1 MNATRADIV
10 NATRAHGV
18 RAAFARI
25 AAIVRKEALQLLR
38 DRLTFGMVVGIPLM
52 QTVLFGYA
60 INQDIRHL
68 RAAVADQS
76 GSQRARWLAADA
88 DASQVVDIVAHVPTA
103 EALEDLLRRGE
114 ISVGIFLPED
124 FERRASAGDRSAAQ
138 LLIDGSDPIVL
149 QAARALAELPL
160 RRPGRAP
167 PGAAPQA
174 PAFEIR
180 PFYNPERRS
189 AVQIV
194 PGIIGVIL
202 AMTMTL
208 FTAVA
213 IVRERERGNLEL
225 LITTPVRT
233 PELMLGK
240 IIPYIAIG
248 MFQVTLVLVVGS
260 ILFRVPIRG
269 SLFALYVASLVFVV
283 ATLGLGL
290 LISTAVQNQFQ
301 AFQLAFTSFLPQLLL
316 SGFMFPF
323 DGMPRPAQ
331 YIAEIFPLTHF
342 VRIVR
347 GILLRGATLGEV
359 SRELWPLLA
368 FFLVTMALS
377 VLRFRKRLD

>member
-1 MNATRADIV
+1 
-10 NATRAHGV
+10 V
-18 RAAFARI
+18 RASLGRI
-25 AAIVRKEALQLLR
+25 LAIVRKEVIQLLR

-76 GSQRARWLAADA
+76 GSQRARWLVADA
-88 DASQVVDIVAHVPTA
+88 QASQVVDIVARVPTA
-103 EALEDLLRRGE
+103 EALEDLLQRGE
-114 ISVGIFLPED
+114 VSVGIFLPED
-124 FERRASAGDRSAAQ
+124 FERRASGDGRSAAQ
-138 LLIDGSDPIVL
+138 LLIDGSDPVVL

-160 RRPGRAP
+160 RETQRAP
-167 PGAAPQA
+167 AEAAPAA
-174 PAFEIR
+174 PAFELR

-202 AMTMTL
+202 TMTMTL

-233 PELMLGK
+233 PELMVGK
-240 IIPYIAIG
+240 IVPYMLIG
-248 MFQVTLVLVVGS
+248 LLQVTLVLIVGS
-260 ILFRVPIRG
+260 ILFRVPMRG
-269 SLFALYVASLVFVV
+269 SLFDLYLASFVFVV

-290 LISTAVQNQFQ
+290 LISTAVQTQFQ
-301 AFQLAFTSFLPQLLL
+301 AFQLTFTSFLPQILL

-331 YIAEIFPLTHF
+331 WIAEIFPLTHF
-342 VRIVR
+342 VRIIR

-359 SRELWPLLA
+359 SRDLWPLLA
-368 FFLVTMALS
+368 FFLVTMTLS